1 MFKQFS
7 QGTWLILPIFLTV
20 VGSPVKASG
29 HPVLIASQNPETA
42 RNNWPSRTE
51 TSSLAQVPAPIPPKI
66 PEPPFPNFPIQIE
79 SPQLEI
85 TPPEAPGNESERP
98 EPFLPVEINKF
109 EFVGYTAFTKEEL
122 EEVVQPFTERP
133 ITFAELLQAEK
144 AVTDKYV
151 QAGYI
156 NSGAVILAGQN
167 LKDGVVR
174 IQIIEG
180 EIEDIQVTVTG
191 RLNPDYVRSRLV
203 LATGTPFNQYKL
215 LRALQLL
222 QLDPLIDLIK
232 AEVSA
237 GPRPQASL
245 LTVSVTQADSFS
257 IESFANNG
265 RASSV
270 GSFQRGV
277 RFKQGNLLGFGDGLN
292 ATYTNSD
299 GSNGFNLNYT
309 IPFNARNGTIQLSA
323 ELTDTRVVA
332 SPFDELDI
340 IGDSQYYELT
350 VRQPIVLFP
359 SQELA
364 LGLTFSRQN
373 SKSELLGEPF
383 PLSRGANDKGETRVS
398 AIRVFQDW
406 VKRNEAEVFAVRSQ
420 FNLGVGAF
428 NATINNAELPDSRFF
443 SWRGQGQYVRRLAK
457 DSDSLLVVRTNMQLA
472 DRGLLP
478 LEQFRVGG
486 VNSVRGYRQDLS
498 FTDNGLFLS
507 TEVRLPIMRWES
519 VEGVLQI
526 VPFVDF
532 GVGWNSSD
540 LPEPDPNTLVGVGFG
555 LLWQMSDRLSARFD
569 WGIPLMDVTSEEN
582 TLQENGLYFTIDA
595 KF

>member
-1 MFKQFS
+1 MFEKFS
-7 QGTWLILPIFLTV
+7 QGRWLILSIFLTV
-20 VGSPVKASG
+20 LGNPVKVSG
-29 HPVLIASQNPETA
+29 HPVLISSQDPETA
-42 RNNWPSRTE
+42 RTFWPSRTQ
-51 TSSLAQVPAPIPPKI
+51 TSSLAQVPDPIPPKT
-66 PEPPFPNFPIQIE
+66 PEAPLPKFPIQIE
-79 SPQLEI
+79 SPQLDI
-85 TPPEAPGNESERP
+85 TPPEASGNESESP
-98 EPFLPVEINKF
+98 EPYLRVKINKF

-122 EEVVQPFTERP
+122 EEVVKPFTQRP

-191 RLNPDYVRSRLV
+191 RLNPNYVRSRLV
-203 LATGTPFNQYKL
+203 LATGKPFDQYKL

-222 QLDPLIDLIK
+222 QLDPLIAIIK

-237 GPRPQASL
+237 GPLPQASL

-257 IESFANNG
+257 IESFANNS
-265 RASSV
+265 RAPNV
-270 GSFQRGV
+270 GSFQRGL
-277 RFKQGNLLGFGDGLN
+277 RLKQGNLLGFGDGLN
-292 ATYTNSD
+292 ASYTNSD
-299 GSNGFNLNYT
+299 GSNNFSFNYT
-309 IPFNARNGTIQLSA
+309 IPFNARNGRIQLTT
-323 ELTDTRVVA
+323 ELTDTRVVE
-332 SPFDELDI
+332 SPFDDLDI
-340 IGDSQYYELT
+340 MGESQYYELT
-350 VRQPIVLFP
+350 VRQPIVQFP
-359 SQELA
+359 TQELA
-364 LGLTFSRQN
+364 LGLTFYRQN
-373 SKSELLGEPF
+373 RESELLGEPF
-383 PLSRGANDKGETRVS
+383 PLSPGANEKGETRIS
-398 AIRVFQDW
+398 AIRLFQDW
-406 VKRNEAEVFAVRSQ
+406 VKRNQAEVFAVRSQ
-420 FNLGVGAF
+420 FSLGVGAF
-428 NATINNAELPDSRFF
+428 NATINDDLPDSRFF

-457 DSDSLLVVRTNMQLA
+457 NSDSLLVVRTNIQLA

-478 LEQFRVGG
+478 VEQFRIGG

-498 FTDNGLFLS
+498 FTDNGLFLG
-507 TEVRLPIMRWES
+507 TEVRLPIMRWDN

-540 LPEPDPNTLVGVGFG
+540 LPEPEHNSLAGVGFG

-569 WGIPLMDVTSEEN
+569 WGIPLMDVTSEEK